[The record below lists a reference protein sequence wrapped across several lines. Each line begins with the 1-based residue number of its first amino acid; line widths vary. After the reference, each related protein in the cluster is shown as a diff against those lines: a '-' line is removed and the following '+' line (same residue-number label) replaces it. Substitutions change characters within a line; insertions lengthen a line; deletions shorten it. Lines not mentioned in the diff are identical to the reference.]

1 MLNTA
6 SLELGDVSVSVT
18 APGGA
23 ARHTQASTTR
33 YFDEKFERGLFSFA
47 EPLPAGAAAR
57 LSLAFKGPLTGD
69 MLGYYRS
76 TGGADG
82 TTAYALTQFEVSG
95 RAVPSALLGPRPRVV
110 FGSAETGR

>member
-6 SLELGDVSVSVT
+6 SLELCDVSVSMT
-18 APGGA
+18 APGGRA
-23 ARHTQASTTR
+23 APHTQAAATR

-95 RAVPSALLGPRPRVV
+95 RARCPLPYLGR
-110 FGSAETGR
+110 GRA